1 MRKHRSVLPV
11 VIPIVPPHQV
21 RQGEGLVRAAGPGT
35 FRPGGQGGGDFPGNL
50 PDGGA
55 VLRQIGLLRPEWVNK
70 ILPRCP
76 TTSVSGKICGAE
88 LS

>member
-1 MRKHRSVLPV
+1 MCKHRSVLPV

-21 RQGEGLVRAAGPGT
+21 RQGEGLVRATGPGT

-55 VLRQIGLLRPEWVNK
+55 VWLRPEWMNK

>member
-1 MRKHRSVLPV
+1 MCKHRSVLPV
-11 VIPIVPPHQV
+11 VIPIVPPHKV

-35 FRPGGQGGGDFPGNL
+35 FRPGGQGGGDLPGDL
-50 PDGGA
+50 P
-55 VLRQIGLLRPEWVNK
+55 PEWMNK